1 MESHPVETITLHD
14 HLHPLLEDLYES
26 DSIFDKFE
34 ICCRGDGKSFATGSY
49 RYTTTTTITATI
61 IVLFNASS
69 NNSFSCL
76 FSNQLKVCQHDTGGL
91 QTVDLSENPLDDP
104 FRDESS
110 PTTVMSINS
119 IAKSVE
125 QFTPTPLSGVYTGS
139 NSFIDNFFPEVRP
152 DEKVLHCAWH
162 PTSNHV
168 AVAGR
173 SGLCIYNA

>member
-1 MESHPVETITLHD
+1 V
-14 HLHPLLEDLYES
+14 
-26 DSIFDKFE
+26 F
-34 ICCRGDGKSFATGSY
+34 C
-49 RYTTTTTITATI
+49 
-61 IVLFNASS
+61 
-69 NNSFSCL
+69 
-76 FSNQLKVCQHDTGGL
+76 SNQLKVRQHDKGGL
-91 QTVDLSENPLDDP
+91 QTVDLTEDPLEDP

-110 PTTVMSINS
+110 PTTVMAINS

-125 QFTPTPLSGVYTGS
+125 QFTATPLSGGS

-162 PTSNHV
+162 PTSNLV

>member
-1 MESHPVETITLHD
+1 MSPTPSLTSLRFVAEVMAKVSQLAATGTSLFG
-14 HLHPLLEDLYES
+14 HLHTFSYLL
-26 DSIFDKFE
+26 
-34 ICCRGDGKSFATGSY
+34 
-49 RYTTTTTITATI
+49 TAYIDDYPFTYS
-61 IVLFNASS
+61 L
-69 NNSFSCL
+69 
-76 FSNQLKVCQHDTGGL
+76 SNQLKVCQHDTGGL
-91 QTVDLSENPLDDP
+91 QTVDLTEDPLDDP

-125 QFTPTPLSGVYTGS
+125 QFTPAGS